1 MTYKEVLKNRIENY
15 INKIIELQKQEET
28 YKRLNIDWVKADKNI
43 KYYKNMIE
51 KTIEELIRIG
61 E

>member
-1 MTYKEVLKNRIENY
+1 MTYKEVLKNRIEHY

-28 YKRLNIDWVKADKNI
+28 YKRLSIDWVKTDKNI
-43 KYYKNMIE
+43 EYYKNMIE
-51 KTIEELIRIG
+51 KTVEELIRIG

>member
-1 MTYKEVLKNRIENY
+1 MTYKEVLKNRIEHY

-28 YKRLNIDWVKADKNI
+28 YKRLSIDWVKTDKNI
-43 KYYKNMIE
+43 EYYKNMIE
-51 KTIEELIRIG
+51 KTVEELIKIG